1 MSVDPRP
8 RLWTANYTV
17 TLLGTVGFFSSFFYL
32 LSVLPDYV
40 DEIGGSRWQI
50 GLVVGG
56 FSVVPIALRPFVGRW
71 SDRGHRKRL
80 MRIGLVSMA
89 GSLGLMVFSADV
101 ASLFVL
107 RVVQGFGMAMY
118 PTAAASMVAELAPLP
133 RRGEGLGF
141 FGMATGVAQTLTPAI
156 GVAVAALWG
165 FNAVFLIAAGTAGLT
180 LVLIQRLHEP
190 LAGPTHP
197 EQSGTLFP
205 RPALFPMSIFMT
217 VTFAFAATASFLPLL
232 GDERGLGNVGLFFLV
247 SGAANVAAR
256 PVAGAVSDRVG
267 RVPVALPGLAM
278 TVLAMWLLALAHGPL
293 LMLASGLAAGVGL
306 AAAHTALLALAI
318 DRVDDSARG
327 RAAAVL
333 QLAWDI
339 SGVAG
344 GIVLG
349 VIASTISVPAVYWFA
364 GLLVIAG
371 IAWLLT
377 GEAAR
382 SARLRA
388 DAGRGLP
395 VEAARADERRR

>member
-1 MSVDPRP
+1 MTVDPRP
-8 RLWTANYTV
+8 RLWTADYAV

-40 DEIGGSRWQI
+40 DEIGGAKWQI
-50 GLVVGG
+50 GLVVGS

-80 MRIGLVSMA
+80 MRIELVSMA
-89 GSLGLMVFSADV
+89 GSLALMVFSADV

-107 RVVQGFGMAMY
+107 RVVQGFG
-118 PTAAASMVAELAPLP
+118 
-133 RRGEGLGF
+133 
-141 FGMATGVAQTLTPAI
+141 VAQTLTPAI

-165 FNAVFLIAAGTAGLT
+165 FDAVFLIAAGTAGLT
-180 LVLIQRLHEP
+180 LVLTQRVHEP
-190 LAGPTHP
+190 PAGPTHP
-197 EQSGTLFP
+197 EESGTLFP
-205 RPALFPMSIFMT
+205 RPALLPMSIFMT
-217 VTFAFAATASFLPLL
+217 VTFAFAATATFLPLL

-247 SGAANVAAR
+247 SGAANVVAR

-267 RVPVALPGLAM
+267 RVPVALPGLVM
-278 TVLAMWLLALAHGPL
+278 TVLAMWLLALAHGPPL
-293 LMLASGLAAGVGL
+293 LLASGLAAGVGI
-306 AAAHTALLALAI
+306 AAAHTALLALAV

-327 RAAAVL
+327 HATAVL

-349 VIASTISVPAVYWFA
+349 VIASAISVPAVYWFA
-364 GLLVIAG
+364 ATLVIAG

-388 DAGRGLP
+388 DAGRGPP